1 MPATARC
8 GGVAGAKREPWMSWI
23 DWAIAGAS
31 VAFVFACA
39 LYTKRYNRSVADF
52 MAGGRAAGRYLICNA
67 KGEASS
73 GVANTIAK
81 FQTYVTAG
89 FVLSWWDSIGL
100 PALMIASLFGFVV
113 YRYRQ
118 TRAMTVGQFF
128 EMRYSRNYRLFA
140 GMLGF
145 LAGILN
151 YGVFPAVASVFF
163 VYFLGLPTVTHIG
176 PIHIQTHVIVMAVYL
191 SSCLWMML
199 VGGQITLLVINCIDG
214 ILSHLVYV
222 LMILAILAVVG
233 WSEIKHLM
241 FQQPHGLSM
250 VNPFDA
256 YHVKNFNVWYAL
268 IYWTMYIYQTNSVQ
282 KDNGYNSA
290 ARTPHEATMGGVLG
304 NWRMMA
310 RNVML
315 VVVALGALTYLKRPD
330 FPGNQTMQQIK
341 MDMGP
346 GQSQQFDQVRVPIA
360 LRYLLPVGIKGLF
373 LTIMVLGMTDG
384 DSAHILTWGGIFIQ
398 DVVLPI
404 RGKPLTPQQHVRV
417 LRWSVAGVAAFAF
430 VFSMC
435 FTQMQY
441 ISNWWA
447 ITEAIFVGGA
457 GVSIIGGLY
466 WSRGTGAAAWAA
478 IITGAMI
485 ASFGI
490 VYPYFN
496 PNFKLNGTYMK
507 AIAAGASIVVYVT
520 VSLLTCREKH
530 DMDKLLNR
538 GKYAIADDKMAKVA
552 TVGKQRLTLSRI
564 IGVNENFTFWDKMVS
579 GGLFFWS
586 MISMAIVLV
595 GTGWNLIGAY
605 HLIPGVHKWS
615 DETWASYWF
624 VMGLV
629 IPMIIAMVTLVWFGI
644 GGAIDLKKFFHRLAT
659 MKRDV
664 TDDGTVNEHG
674 GDSPQRGFEVALV
687 PTAATE
693 DDPPEP
699 IPPTQPLR

>member
-1 MPATARC
+1 
-8 GGVAGAKREPWMSWI
+8 MSWI

-39 LYTKRYNRSVADF
+39 WYTKRYNRSVADF

-89 FVLSWWDSIGL
+89 FVLSWWDAIGL
-100 PALMIASLFGFVV
+100 PALMVASLFGFVV

-140 GMLGF
+140 GILGF
-145 LAGILN
+145 IAGILN
-151 YGVFPAVASVFF
+151 YGIFPAVASTFF

-176 PIHIQTHVIVMAVYL
+176 VIAIPTRVIVMAAYL

-222 LMILAILAVVG
+222 LMICAILAVVG
-233 WSEIKHLM
+233 WEGIKHLM
-241 FQQPHGLSM
+241 CQQPHGYSM

-256 YHVKNFNVWYAL
+256 QKVPNFNVWYAL

-315 VVVALGALTYLKRPD
+315 VVVALGALAYLKSPN
-330 FPGNQTMQQIK
+330 FPGNSVLEQIK
-341 MDMGP
+341 QSIGP
-346 GQSQQFDQVRVPIA
+346 KQSQQFDQVRVPIA

-404 RGKPLTPQQHVRV
+404 RGKPLTPKQHVLV
-417 LRWSVAGVAAFAF
+417 LRCAVAGVAAFAF
-430 VFSMC
+430 VFSIL

-457 GVSIIGGLY
+457 GISIIGGLY
-466 WSRGTGAAAWAA
+466 WSRGTGAAAWSA
-478 IITGAMI
+478 IITGAAI
-485 ASFGI
+485 AVFGI
-490 VYPYFN
+490 IRPYFD
-496 PNFKLNGTYMK
+496 PTFKFNGTYMK
-507 AIAAGASIVVYVT
+507 AIAAGASIVVYVV
-520 VSLLTCREKH
+520 VSMLTCRKKH
-530 DMDKLLNR
+530 DMDRLLHR
-538 GKYAIADDKMAKVA
+538 GKYAVADDKVA
-552 TVGKQRLTLSRI
+552 QTAAAAPKRLTLTRI
-564 IGVNENFTFWDKMVS
+564 IGVNQNFTFWDKMVS

-586 MISMAIVLV
+586 MISMAIVLA
-595 GTGWNLIGAY
+595 GTAWNLIGAY

-615 DETWASYWF
+615 NETWATYWF
-624 VMGLV
+624 VMGLI
-629 IPMIIAMVTLVWFGI
+629 IPMCIAMVTLVWFGI
-644 GGAIDLKKFFHRLAT
+644 GGVIDLRKFFHRLAT
-659 MKRDV
+659 MKRDA

-674 GDSPQRGFEVALV
+674 VGSRPEVALV
-687 PTAATE
+687 PTGATADE
-693 DDPPEP
+693 PPAP
-699 IPPTQPLR
+699 IPGGPKV